1 MPHQPTW
8 QSHSQSLS
16 IVCTVLMVR
25 HQTTKLTITHLMANF
40 PSIPDNNHP
49 ACVAGS
55 ILVPELEYSILVSCN
70 LGDLVLKLHIQF
82 QSFCEVME
90 VAYLKGRVDMTPV
103 HLLSFY
109 YLSFA
114 YFKDKSEGLWTDY
127 VQLCLVIKSQKATS
141 CIGLSLSAFVSSA
154 TV

>member
-1 MPHQPTW
+1 MPHQPNS

-16 IVCTVLMVR
+16 IVRTVLMVG

-70 LGDLVLKLHIQF
+70 IGDLILKLHIQF
-82 QSFCEVME
+82 QFFCKVVE
-90 VAYLKGRVDMTPV
+90 VAYLENHKDRYNVC
-103 HLLSFY
+103 LLS
-109 YLSFA
+109 LVLLTLKINV
-114 YFKDKSEGLWTDY
+114 KDY
-127 VQLCLVIKSQKATS
+127 
-141 CIGLSLSAFVSSA
+141 
-154 TV
+154 